1 MPSAMPKTANHR
13 AREAFHE
20 RGFTVLMLA
29 LLSLFVVLP
38 TFQSS
43 PFALVAF
50 EFTYSAIMVGAIY
63 VNSHNRARLI
73 VGLII
78 GVPALVGRWLPQY
91 AHDPIYF
98 VVVTTLTIVFFAY
111 MATLILMQ
119 VARATR
125 ITPDA
130 LSAALCVYLLIGIT
144 WSGIYSLIYLFD
156 PGSFAMPPLR
166 HSEYQGIAPI
176 RAQIFRL
183 IYFSFTTL
191 TTLGYGDITPA
202 APAARGLAV
211 LEAILG
217 QFYVAVVVARLVSL
231 QIIHATRTESDK

>member
-1 MPSAMPKTANHR
+1 MPETKHHR
-13 AREAFHE
+13 AR
-20 RGFTVLMLA
+20 TVFDQRRYTVMMLF

-38 TFQSS
+38 IFQHS
-43 PFALVAF
+43 PIGLVVF
-50 EFTYSAIMVGAIY
+50 ELILSTIMITAIY
-63 VNSHNRARLI
+63 VNSHNRRNLI

-78 GVPALVGRWLPQY
+78 GVPSLVGRWLPQY
-91 AHDPIYF
+91 SHDPAYF
-98 VVVTTLTIVFFAY
+98 VVVTSLTIVFFAY

-144 WSGIYSLIYLFD
+144 WSGIYSLLYLLE
-156 PGSFAMPPLR
+156 PGSFAMPPM
-166 HSEYQGIAPI
+166 HQSEYQGIAPI
-176 RAQIFRL
+176 RAEVFRL
-183 IYFSFTTL
+183 LYFSFTTL
-191 TTLGYGDITPA
+191 TTVGYGDITPA
-202 APAARGLAV
+202 AAASRGLAV

-231 QIIHATRTESDK
+231 QIIHATMAEKEK